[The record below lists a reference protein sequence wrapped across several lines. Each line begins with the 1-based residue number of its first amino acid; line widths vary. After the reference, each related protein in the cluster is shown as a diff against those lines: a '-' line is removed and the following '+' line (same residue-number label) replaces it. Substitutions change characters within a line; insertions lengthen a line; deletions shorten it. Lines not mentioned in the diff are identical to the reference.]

1 MAVPSPIARAAFH
14 VCGAKTP
21 LEEWIVQTTVKP
33 LPGSQAEITI
43 TLEPA
48 EVATYFDKVYS
59 HLSQGRI
66 RGFRPGKAPRAII
79 RGYFDDEQIRASAY
93 MEIVEDVLP
102 KAMEEL
108 GERKVLGD
116 PGLPSFD
123 EITIA
128 EGEGFT
134 LPVTVS
140 LYPEAEIGDL
150 GEVKLLR
157 STAEVKD
164 EDVDRVID
172 RMRDQKAT
180 WAEVTRAIGPGD
192 RVTADVVVHIGD
204 EEKLRQ
210 EDFVIEAL
218 ELKDEEAKTIPTSV
232 LGHLVGQA
240 VTVEEPFGDDHA
252 DEEMRGKTAK
262 YEVTIKKIEEK
273 QLPEVNDDFAGD
285 MGEYTNV
292 DDMKADI
299 RRQLEEHAGEHAQEA
314 LESQAVGYILA
325 NTDVEVPEI
334 LVAQATAARIDEL
347 EQELEG
353 IGASLDELIDAGS
366 LDIERVETAERQRAI
381 LGLETRMAIEALLKK
396 EGLEAEE
403 QDIEAEIAALAE
415 STKNEVSFV
424 KQAYEL
430 QEEVQQQ
437 VDSRAKVRRAL
448 RFVIEKGEVEEVP
461 SAEFDERHRELLRE
475 LEEKRRALRMEK
487 SSAFAVEEGEGEA
500 EEGAEAAEEVKEE
513 EGAGE
518 AEVEEEK
525 GEVEEAV
532 EEGEGE
538 AKAEE

>member
-1 MAVPSPIARAAFH
+1 M
-14 VCGAKTP
+14 
-21 LEEWIVQTTVKP
+21 QTTVKP

-48 EVATYFDKVYS
+48 EVSTYFDKVYQ

-66 RGFRPGKAPRAII
+66 RGFRPGKAPRSII

-102 KAMEEL
+102 KAMEEV
-108 GERKVLGD
+108 GESRIIGD

-134 LPVTVS
+134 FVVTVS
-140 LYPEAEIGDL
+140 LYPEAEIADL

-157 STAEVKD
+157 STADVTD

-172 RMRDQKAT
+172 RMREQKAT
-180 WAEVTRAIGPGD
+180 WAEVSRAIGPGD
-192 RVTADVVVHIGD
+192 RVTADVVVNIDG

-218 ELKDEEAKTIPTSV
+218 EPKDEEAKTIPTSV
-232 LGHLVGQA
+232 LGHLVGQT
-240 VTVEEPFGDDHA
+240 VTVEEPFGEDHA

-262 YEVTIKKIEEK
+262 YEVTIKKIDEK
-273 QLPEVNDDFAGD
+273 QLPEVSDDFAGD
-285 MGEYTNV
+285 MGEYSNV
-292 DDMKADI
+292 DEMKADI
-299 RRQLEEHAGEHAQEA
+299 RRQLEEHAVEHAQEA

-325 NTDVEVPEI
+325 NTDVEVPEV
-334 LVAQATAARIDEL
+334 LAAQATAARINEL

-353 IGASLDELIDAGS
+353 IGASLDELINAGS

-381 LGLETRMAIEALLKK
+381 IGLETRLAIEALLKK
-396 EGLEAEE
+396 QELEAEE

-448 RFVIEKGEVEEVP
+448 RFVIENGEVEEV
-461 SAEFDERHRELLRE
+461 AAADFDERHRELLRE
-475 LEEKRRALRMEK
+475 LEEKRRARRMEK
-487 SSAFAVEEGEGEA
+487 SSAFAEEEGEAEGEGEGA
-500 EEGAEAAEEVKEE
+500 VEEGAVEGESEEGVEE
-513 EGAGE
+513 EG
-518 AEVEEEK
+518 VKEEEK
-525 GEVEEAV
+525 GEVEEAAKEEEV
-532 EEGEGE
+532 GGEVAEEAKEEGEAEAEAE
-538 AKAEE
+538 AKPEE